1 MINMTLPSTDI
12 FHHQNDSYQPT
23 STSSFVPQELYSHQ
37 HNFHPQM
44 SYNTLDSHA
53 DYHIH
58 S

>member
-1 MINMTLPSTDI
+1 MTLPSTDI

-23 STSSFVPQELYSHQ
+23 PTSSFVPQELYSHQ

-44 SYNTLDSHA
+44 SYNTFDSHA